1 MWQSKNCMEILK
13 RENLML
19 FPADPFFFLQK
30 LALRTM
36 PVTTGMEDL
45 YRMAALFA
53 DFDSPAQF
61 LCPARLDGSHNLSF
75 MA

>member
-30 LALRTM
+30 LSLRTM
-36 PVTTGMEDL
+36 PVTAGMEDL
-45 YRMAALFA
+45 YCMTALFA
-53 DFDSPAQF
+53 DFDSPTQF
-61 LCPARLDGSHNLSF
+61 LCPARLDGRYNLSF